1 MKGIWIAVALVLA
14 VACGVLG
21 YKIAKR
27 KPVYATATGTRPKAA
42 EVGDVI
48 EKFLQV
54 DPKLIIA
61 KEAGRL
67 ATGFKELRGVA
78 VGPEDRVYAVG
89 DKSLVILGS
98 DGKGI
103 QKVDFDKTPT
113 CVGVGS
119 DGTAYVGL
127 MDHLQVVGPDGT
139 KQGAW
144 PKAGP
149 SDWITSIAV
158 TDKEVFVADFG
169 NKTVVRYD
177 KGGKVLGRLGD
188 AGPVA
193 GTGKFEVPSPYFD
206 VAVDA
211 SGKPWVAH
219 TGRQRIET
227 FKDDNS
233 LATTWG
239 KQGNNIEGFS
249 GCCNP
254 SHIAVRKDGTF
265 VTTEKGLPRVKMYRP
280 SGDLL
285 GVVAAPKDF
294 EKGIHG
300 LDVAVDSKDRILV
313 LDPATA
319 TVRVYVLN
327 P

>member
-1 MKGIWIAVALVLA
+1 MKGIWIIVAVFFA
-14 VACGVLG
+14 VACGALG
-21 YKIAKR
+21 YMIAKR
-27 KPVYATATGTRPKAA
+27 KPVYSNSQAERPKAA
-42 EVGDVI
+42 EVGDMI
-48 EKFLQV
+48 EQYLKV

-61 KEAGRL
+61 KETGRL

-89 DKSLVILGS
+89 DKALVILGN
-98 DGKGI
+98 DGKQI
-103 QKVDFDKTPT
+103 KKIDLDKAPT
-113 CVGVGS
+113 CL
-119 DGTAYVGL
+119 A
-127 MDHLQVVGPDGT
+127 VGPDSTVYVGVMDHVQVFDGAGT
-139 KQGAW
+139 K
-144 PKAGP
+144 KASWAKSGP
-149 SDWITSIAV
+149 ADWITSIAV

-169 NKTVVRYD
+169 NKAVIRYD
-177 KGGKVLGRLGD
+177 KDGKVLGRLGD

-206 VAVDA
+206 VAVDP

-219 TGRQRIET
+219 TGRQRLET
-227 FKDDNS
+227 FKDDGS
-233 LATTWG
+233 LGTTWG
-239 KQGNNIEGFS
+239 KQGNTIEGFS

-254 SHIAVRKDGTF
+254 SHLAVRKDGTF
-265 VTTEKGLPRVKMYRP
+265 VTTEKGLPRVKVYKA
-280 SGDLL
+280 SGELM

-313 LDPATA
+313 VDPATS

>member
-1 MKGIWIAVALVLA
+1 MKGLWIVVALIMA
-14 VACGVLG
+14 VACGGLG
-21 YKIAKR
+21 YMIAKR
-27 KPVYATATGTRPKAA
+27 KPVYSQRKADAPKAA
-42 EVGDVI
+42 EVEGII
-48 EKFLQV
+48 EKFLKV

-67 ATGFKELRGVA
+67 QTGFKELRGVA
-78 VGPEDRVYAVG
+78 VGPDDRVYAVG
-89 DKSLVILGS
+89 DKALVILGS
-98 DGKGI
+98 DGARI
-103 QKVDFDKTPT
+103 KTVEMEKAPT
-113 CVGVGS
+113 CLAVAPDS
-119 DGTAYVGL
+119 TIYVGL
-127 MDHLQVVGPDGT
+127 MDHVQVFDKDGV
-139 KQGAW
+139 KRAAW

-149 SDWITSIAV
+149 SDWITSIAA

-177 KGGKVLGRLGD
+177 REGKILGRLGD
-188 AGPVA
+188 KGSVA
-193 GTGKFEVPSPYFD
+193 GTGKFEIPSPYFD

-211 SGKPWVAH
+211 SGNPWVAH
-219 TGRQRIET
+219 TGRQRMEN
-227 FKDDNS
+227 FKEDNT
-233 LATTWG
+233 LDANWG
-239 KQGNNIEGFS
+239 KQGNEIEGFS

-254 SHIAVRKDGTF
+254 SHFAMMKDGRF
-265 VTTEKGLPRVKMYRP
+265 VTAEKGLPRVKVHKS
-280 SGDLL
+280 SGEFV

-313 LDPATA
+313 VDPATA

>member
-1 MKGIWIAVALVLA
+1 MKGIWIAVALVFA
-14 VACGVLG
+14 VACGGLG
-21 YKIAKR
+21 YMISKR
-27 KPVYATATGTRPKAA
+27 KPVYAQVTTDRPKAA
-42 EVGDVI
+42 EVEDII
-48 EKFLQV
+48 EQFLKV

-61 KEAGRL
+61 KETGRL
-67 ATGFKELRGVA
+67 ATGLKELRGVA
-78 VGPEDRVYAVG
+78 VGPDDRVYVVG
-89 DKSLVILGS
+89 DKALVILGS
-98 DGKGI
+98 DGTQLK
-103 QKVDFDKTPT
+103 KVDIEKAPT
-113 CVGVGS
+113 CL
-119 DGTAYVGL
+119 A
-127 MDHLQVVGPDGT
+127 VGPDSTIYIGLIDQVQVFD
-139 KQGAW
+139 KDGVKRSAW

-149 SDWITSIAV
+149 SDWITSIAA

-177 KGGKVLGRLGD
+177 KAGKILGRLGN
-188 AGPVA
+188 AGSLA

-206 VAVDA
+206 VAIDA

-219 TGRQRIET
+219 TGRQRLEN

-233 LATTWG
+233 LDTTWG
-239 KQGNNIEGFS
+239 KQGNTIEGFS

-254 SHIAVRKDGTF
+254 SHFAVMKDGRF
-265 VTTEKGLPRVKMYRP
+265 VTAEKGLPRVKVHKS
-280 SGDLL
+280 SGELI

-313 LDPATA
+313 VDPATS
-319 TVRVYVLN
+319 TVRIYALN